1 MQKRERIEPG
11 QLLASFDHRYP
22 LNWRAMVLKI
32 LSELFVTITD
42 TNRFDIRDKRFNTE
56 TLCFVELS
64 LFCILDYSPI
74 LHCVK
79 GTNCL
84 DGLEFMASSVEC
96 LVALKAVVLVYWNGK
111 ISLRGV
117 SFANES
123 FYFPT
128 WPPWHEK
135 TQSKHTRSD
144 VHCCFCFLGTLSILG
159 VLIAWS
165 FEAWARF
172 SWWREGSPSPLSSPL
187 RLPQVCYR
195 SLRLVFDS
203 SYGQQSINSFQTCLF
218 HS

>member
-11 QLLASFDHRYP
+11 QQLASFDHRYP

-32 LSELFVTITD
+32 LSELFITITD

-111 ISLRGV
+111 ISLGW
-117 SFANES
+117 SFIRERIFLFSNMATVAWENAIQAYQVRRSLLFLFPRHFVNFRCSDRLIVWSLSTIFLMEGGES
-123 FYFPT
+123 L
-128 WPPWHEK
+128 PPLFTLK
-135 TQSKHTRSD
+135 TSSGLLQES
-144 VHCCFCFLGTLSILG
+144 TLSF
-159 VLIAWS
+159 W
-165 FEAWARF
+165 F
-172 SWWREGSPSPLSSPL
+172 
-187 RLPQVCYR
+187 
-195 SLRLVFDS
+195 
-203 SYGQQSINSFQTCLF
+203 
-218 HS
+218 